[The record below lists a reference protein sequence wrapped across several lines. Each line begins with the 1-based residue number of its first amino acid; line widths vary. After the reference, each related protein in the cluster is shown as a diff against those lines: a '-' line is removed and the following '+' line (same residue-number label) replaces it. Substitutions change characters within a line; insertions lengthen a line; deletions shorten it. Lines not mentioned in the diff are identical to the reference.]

1 MTRMCPSTTTAGT
14 SVGSTS
20 NGPAPQNPPA
30 MARSHTRAARS
41 AAALVVAVVLV
52 AAGVAACGGGPPSV
66 APTAAPTPLVTPN
79 PHLPSPAT
87 AQQVFAGLD
96 KAGLRITANTATL
109 GVEGSDIVTKIYAT
123 YLGWPLDVVQ
133 FRSSDALTRAE
144 SWEAGES
151 PGRGEPPVTLAGSNI
166 LIVWGPTISGAA
178 PTKPDAR
185 QSDGLKELVAALD
198 VLLSPLK
205 ARTNVPVT
213 VSAPSASAPGASAL
227 GASAPSSSASTAP

>member
-1 MTRMCPSTTTAGT
+1 
-14 SVGSTS
+14 
-20 NGPAPQNPPA
+20 
-30 MARSHTRAARS
+30 MARSHTRGARS
-41 AAALVVAVVLV
+41 AAALVAAAVL
-52 AAGVAACGGGPPSV
+52 VAACGGGPPSA

-87 AQQVFAGLD
+87 AQQVFTGLD
-96 KAGLRITANTATL
+96 KAGLSITANTATL

-133 FRSSDALTRAE
+133 FRSSDALSKAT
-144 SWEAGES
+144 SWEAGEG
-151 PGRGEPPVTLAGSNI
+151 PGRGEPPVTLAGLNI
-166 LIVWGPTISGAA
+166 LIVWGPTISGAT

-205 ARTNVPVT
+205 ARTNVPIT
-213 VSAPSASAPGASAL
+213 VSAPSASAPV
-227 GASAPSSSASTAP
+227 ASAPSSPASTSPP